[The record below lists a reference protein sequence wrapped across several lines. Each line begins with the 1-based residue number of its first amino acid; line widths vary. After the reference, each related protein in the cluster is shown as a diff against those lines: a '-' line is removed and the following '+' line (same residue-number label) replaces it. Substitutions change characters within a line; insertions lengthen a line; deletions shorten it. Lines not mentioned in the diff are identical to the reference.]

1 MRIALD
7 ATPLSLSSGG
17 QRRYVEELSRAL
29 AANFPDDQ
37 LWLASDQHF
46 PHDRGQPVLAPGG
59 GWWGSRIDRRWWLA
73 GLPRALRRERI
84 EVFHGANFEVPYSG
98 RCPAVLSLLDL
109 SPWMNPAWHAGAA
122 RVRRRTPWLLRTGR
136 ARMVLTLTE
145 SVRRQA
151 IDRFGLAAHR
161 VVAVPLAAGPLF
173 RPVPA
178 PATQPYFLFVG
189 TLEPRKNVAMLIA
202 AWRGLGAG
210 RPDLLLAGRCRAD
223 FTPPAPEPGLR
234 WLGEVDDAQ
243 LPALYSG
250 CLACVY
256 PSHYEGFGLP
266 VLEGMQCGAPV
277 VAASEASL
285 REVAGDA
292 ALWISSEAEL
302 AETLRAVASD
312 ADLRR
317 RQSELSIERA
327 RQFSWSR
334 TARLTR
340 EVYAEAIAR
349 SR

>member
-17 QRRYVEELSRAL
+17 QRRYVEELRRAL
-29 AANFPDDQ
+29 AATFPEDE
-37 LWLASDQHF
+37 LWLASDQAF
-46 PHDRGQPVLAPGG
+46 PREPGQRVLTPGG
-59 GWWGSRIDRRWWLA
+59 GWLDRRWWLA
-73 GLPRALRRERI
+73 GLPRALRREHI
-84 EVFHGANFEVPYSG
+84 DVFHGANFEVPYSG

-109 SPWMNPAWHAGAA
+109 SPWMDPSWHGGAA

-145 SVRRQA
+145 AVRRQA
-151 IDRFGLAAHR
+151 IEHFGLAADR
-161 VVAVPLAAGPLF
+161 VVAAPLAAGPLF

-178 PATQPYFLFVG
+178 PVRPPYFLFVG

-202 AWRGLGAG
+202 AWRALGED
-210 RPDLLLAGRCRAD
+210 RPELVLAGRCRAD

-234 WLGEVDDAQ
+234 WLGEVADKQ
-243 LPALYSG
+243 LPELYSG

-256 PSHYEGFGLP
+256 PSRYEGFGLP
-266 VLEGMQCGAPV
+266 VLEAMQCGAPV
-277 VAASEASL
+277 IAAREASL
-285 REVAGDA
+285 REVAGYA
-292 ALWISSEAEL
+292 ALWVASEAEL
-302 AETLRAVASD
+302 AETLRNAARD

-317 RQSELSIERA
+317 RHSELSIERA

-340 EVYAEAIAR
+340 DVYVEAIAR
-349 SR
+349 GR

>member
-17 QRRYVEELSRAL
+17 QRRYVEELSHAL

-37 LWLASDQHF
+37 IWLASDQPF
-46 PHDRGQPVLAPGG
+46 AHDRAQRVLAPE
-59 GWWGSRIDRRWWLA
+59 GSWLDRRWWLA
-73 GLPRALRRERI
+73 GLPRALRREHI
-84 EVFHGANFEVPYSG
+84 DVFHGANFEVPYTG

-109 SPWMNPAWHAGAA
+109 SPWMNPAWHGGAA

-145 SVRRQA
+145 AVRRQA
-151 IDRFGLAAHR
+151 IDRFGLAPHR

-173 RPVPA
+173 RPVPVA
-178 PATQPYFLFVG
+178 AAKPYFLFVG
-189 TLEPRKNVAMLIA
+189 TLEPRKNVAMLMA
-202 AWRGLGAG
+202 AWRALGEG
-210 RPDLLLAGRCRAD
+210 SPDLVLAGRCRAD

-234 WLGEVDDAQ
+234 WLGEVPDAQ
-243 LPALYSG
+243 LPELYSG

-266 VLEGMQCGAPV
+266 VLEAMQCGAPV
-277 VAASEASL
+277 IAAREPSL
-285 REVAGDA
+285 QEVAGGA

-302 AETLRAVASD
+302 AGTLRAVA
-312 ADLRR
+312 AGAELRR
-317 RQSELSIERA
+317 KHSELSIERA

-340 EVYAEAIAR
+340 EVYAEAIR
-349 SR
+349 RTG